1 MAVPKYDEM
10 YRTFLLCLQ
19 DGQEHKLKDIVRF
32 CGEYHHLTQEDWKL
46 QTSSGIF
53 LITNR
58 VGWTRAYLK
67 QAGLIE
73 NTGKGILKITSD
85 GQEALKVPVIDNE
98 YLMRFES
105 FRDFMKR
112 KKQTGG
118 EPVMP
123 GGGGDESLSPQ
134 ERIDKA
140 MEEINSALASE
151 LMDEIL
157 KIDSYQFEHLVIRL
171 LVAMGYGSMLNKGTI
186 VTPKSGDE
194 GIDGVL
200 TADKLGFDSIYIQAK
215 QWKQGSVVG
224 RPELQKF
231 VGAMAGQG
239 AVKGLFITTAKFTN
253 EAIDYAQKNLTSKI
267 VLVDGDALT
276 KLMIEHDVGVYTV
289 NTYSVKKVDT
299 DFFSDFE

>member
-10 YRTFLLCLQ
+10 YRAFLLCLQ
-19 DGQEHKLKDIVRF
+19 DGKEHKFKDIVRY
-32 CGEYHHLTQEDWKL
+32 CGDYHHLTQEDWA
-46 QTSSGIF
+46 QVIPSGQL

-58 VGWTRAYLK
+58 VGWTRTYLK
-67 QAGLIE
+67 KAGLVE
-73 NTGKGILKITSD
+73 NSKVGVMHITKD
-85 GQEALKVPVIDNE
+85 GLEAVKSPVIDNE

-105 FRDFMKR
+105 FRVFVNGGD
-112 KKQTGG
+112 TGSN
-118 EPVMP
+118 PVKP
-123 GGGGDESLSPQ
+123 GGGDNSLSPQ

-151 LMDEIL
+151 LMEEIH
-157 KIDSYQFEHLVIRL
+157 KIDPYQFEHLVIRL